1 METIIRTE
9 RKRARMTQ
17 AMLGKRVG
25 VVPNA
30 ISQYE
35 SGARRPKIEIAKKI
49 AAVLEFDWK
58 LIYED
63 EKKGKKDD
71 LQSDEGQSDCARQN
85 EQGDH

>member
-35 SGARRPKIEIAKKI
+35 NGARRPKIEIAKKI
-49 AAVLEFDWK
+49 AAVL
-58 LIYED
+58 

-85 EQGDH
+85 EQGNH